1 MKRKEAVL
9 YAVWICMY
17 ILCVGLGTVNEVG
30 NTGRIFFILTAL
42 LFFVPGALLL
52 DMGIREK
59 SKKTVLRVRIIA
71 ACSLGLTA
79 VVCCVNLM
87 AVGASTQV
95 GAFLHDLLNLVSA
108 PMFCMQYWIIS
119 LFLWASLLSA
129 SFMKSKK

>member
-59 SKKTVLRVRIIA
+59 SKKTVLRK
-71 ACSLGLTA
+71 
-79 VVCCVNLM
+79 
-87 AVGASTQV
+87 
-95 GAFLHDLLNLVSA
+95 
-108 PMFCMQYWIIS
+108 
-119 LFLWASLLSA
+119 LSA
-129 SFMKSKK
+129 